1 MGFVVMLVY
10 AFSKTSYKYFL
21 LKFTGGRVDLLPQ
34 ENLYL
39 VYDVFSKLGKNYGD
53 INFVKF
59 ELWILIMSIF
69 SFEYA

>member
-1 MGFVVMLVY
+1 MVPNHSPQTRSNRQGRPRP
-10 AFSKTSYKYFL
+10 AGNSR
-21 LKFTGGRVDLLPQ
+21 TGVELLPQ

-39 VYDVFSKLGKNYGD
+39 VYDVFSKLVKNYGD